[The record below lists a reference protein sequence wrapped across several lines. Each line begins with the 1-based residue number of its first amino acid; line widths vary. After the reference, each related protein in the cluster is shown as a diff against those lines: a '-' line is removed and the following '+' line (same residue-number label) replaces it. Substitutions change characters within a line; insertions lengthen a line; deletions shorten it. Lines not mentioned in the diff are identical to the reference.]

1 MVSVSDDIQIDA
13 SRRAVFEFLDD
24 PHHHVEVTPSLVS
37 VSDIEPLDNGGKR
50 ATFIY
55 SIGGVKLEGDLVET
69 THRPDQQMIFEL
81 RGALSG
87 EIDLQFEDGDSGT
100 HVTYAAS
107 YDIPGK
113 VLSRLAEPFVRRYNR
128 REVETLLANLKTR
141 LEVSPDS

>member
-13 SRRAVFEFLDD
+13 ARRAVFEFLDD

-55 SIGGVKLEGDLVET
+55 STGGVKLEGDLVET
-69 THRPDQQMIFEL
+69 THRPDEQMIFEL
-81 RGALSG
+81 RGQLSG
-87 EIDLQFEDGDSGT
+87 EIDLQFEDRDTGT

-107 YDIPGK
+107 YDIPGR
-113 VLSRLAEPFVRRYNR
+113 VLSRLAEPFVRRYNE
-128 REVETLLANLKTR
+128 RELRTLLANLKTR
-141 LEVSPDS
+141 LESNADS